1 MEYLLTAEELEKLEG
16 RKKELEKEEVEIVSK
31 IERFARENEGYS
43 DTFAYERLRRR
54 LAYEIPEEKQRLCEK
69 IANAKVISDLDVN
82 FDGKTVCVGV
92 KVTLNY
98 DGEEEIFS
106 ILPVSESSFEK
117 GIVSC
122 NAPIVEH
129 IIGRKKGDVVMFN
142 GITVEIIE
150 IEKA

>member
-1 MEYLLTAEELEKLEG
+1 M
-16 RKKELEKEEVEIVSK
+16 
-31 IERFARENEGYS
+31 
-43 DTFAYERLRRR
+43 
-54 LAYEIPEEKQRLCEK
+54 
-69 IANAKVISDLDVN
+69 ISDLDVN

-98 DGEEEIFS
+98 DGEKEIFS
-106 ILPVSESSFEK
+106 ILPVSESNFEK

-142 GITVEIIE
+142 EITVEIIE

>member
-1 MEYLLTAEELEKLEG
+1 MEYLLTAEELKKLEE
-16 RKKELEKEEVEIVSK
+16 REKEIEKEELDIISK
-31 IERFARENEGYS
+31 IERFARENDSYLDSLGC
-43 DTFAYERLRRR
+43 ERLRRR
-54 LAYEIPEEKQRLCEK
+54 LTREIPEEKQRLREK
-69 IANAKVISDLDVN
+69 ISNAKVISDLDVK

-106 ILPVSESSFEK
+106 ILPVSESNFEK

-129 IIGRKKGDVVMFN
+129 IIGRKKGDIVMFN